1 MVHKITFTENM
12 KYEKCTVTKRSDGRY
27 FCRIPV
33 SYETDADGKKTH
45 QYKSIYGVDEND
57 VRIKRA
63 EFIESQIQGA
73 ERAKLISEML
83 ITKMEEWLYTQK
95 FKRLK
100 GNSFDRLENT
110 LDYQI
115 RPALAALQILDIR
128 MNDVTTAHINQ
139 IMDYNLNKG
148 YSYSTLLKIRRFLV
162 SFFNY
167 YEDEI
172 TLNPMRKY
180 EFYAKESVLETQAE
194 LREQKAAVLSKKA
207 QRKAE
212 IKADGSSKIY
222 ITEEEE
228 QLSRMKL
235 DSQVDESDIHY
246 FNDKEIELIKDA
258 IYNGYT
264 VKFTSRSGNL
274 VESARYYPK
283 QGEYFLFMMYTGI
296 RCGEAIS
303 LQYSSV
309 NFDKCT
315 IDICQNAVNT
325 KNRDNNGK
333 ATGKRNRKMS
343 SPKTKSSKKTITV
356 SPYAIEI
363 LKSMLSKEPEGY
375 NGYIVHNDNH
385 EPISS
390 KTLWQRLNKL
400 LRGVGLEGCGLHS
413 LRHTCATLLY
423 AESGGD
429 TKFVCQQLR
438 QTDPGFTT
446 KTYIHQTQQRTIDI
460 LQNFRI

>member
-1 MVHKITFTENM
+1 MVHKITFSENM
-12 KYEKCTVTKRSDGRY
+12 KYEKCTVTKRGDGRY
-27 FCRIPV
+27 FCRIPIG
-33 SYETDADGKKTH
+33 YETDENGKKH
-45 QYKSIYGVDEND
+45 YQYKSVYGVDEND
-57 VRIKRA
+57 VRVKRA
-63 EFIESQIQGA
+63 EFIDSQIQQTEQA
-73 ERAKLISEML
+73 QLISEML
-83 ITKMEEWLYTQK
+83 ITKMEEWLYSQK

-115 RPALAALQILDIR
+115 RPALAALQIQDIR

-162 SFFNY
+162 SFFAY

-194 LREQKAAVLSKKA
+194 LREQKSAVLSKKA
-207 QRKAE
+207 ARKEE
-212 IKADGSSKIY
+212 IKANGSSKIY

-235 DSQVDESDIHY
+235 VSQIDESDIHY
-246 FNDKEIELIKDA
+246 FDDEEISKIKDA

-264 VKFTSRSGNL
+264 IKFTSRSGNI

-283 QGEYFLFMMYTGI
+283 QGEYFLFMMYVGI
-296 RCGEAIS
+296 RCGEAVS
-303 LQYSSV
+303 LEYSSV
-309 NFDKCT
+309 DFDNCT
-315 IDICQNAVNT
+315 ISICQNAVNT
-325 KNRDNNGK
+325 KSRDKDGK
-333 ATGKRNRKMS
+333 STGKRNRKMA
-343 SPKTKSSKKTITV
+343 SPKTKSSKQTISV

-363 LKSMLSKEPEGY
+363 LKSMLAKEPVGY
-375 NGYIVHNDNH
+375 DGYIVHNGNH
-385 EPISS
+385 KPISS

-400 LRGVGLEGCGLHS
+400 LRGTGIEGCGVHS

-429 TKFVCQQLR
+429 AKFVCQQLR
-438 QTDPGFTT
+438 QTDPGFTAR
-446 KTYIHQTQQRTIDI
+446 TYIHQTKQRTKDL
-460 LQNFRI
+460 LQNFQI